1 MAIKLTDKN
10 IDAEMKQFQADLL
23 QSVAQ
28 MKRGA
33 PHEPRACW

>member
-10 IDAEMKQFQADLL
+10 VDAEMKQFQADLL

-28 MKRGA
+28 MKKRGA
-33 PHEPRACW
+33 RGQVLH